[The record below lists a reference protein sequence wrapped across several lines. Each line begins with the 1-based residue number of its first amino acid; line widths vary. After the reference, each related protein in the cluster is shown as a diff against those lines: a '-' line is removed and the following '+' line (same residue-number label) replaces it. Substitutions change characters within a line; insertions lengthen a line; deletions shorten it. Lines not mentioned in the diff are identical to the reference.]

1 VRLLLVIAVLA
12 LTGCSLFRKGDALP
26 PLPVQPP
33 APTKP
38 DNVATLGKDLDKTD
52 HRVGAALVAI
62 ERNAD
67 KPKVV
72 VAESR
77 LAQSYLPA
85 PPLADIAFAE
95 ARAAKAGTP
104 QGDIDYAKQMAFGRQ
119 LATAVTKAWERLE
132 ADQSEAKRVS
142 DLKDKRIEE
151 LTQEIVRV
159 KQEASNNIW
168 SLVGAG
174 LAVTGALCL
183 AFLGPRIGLP
193 LLLCGAFCGS
203 VPFIIDSPW
212 FEYAA
217 GGTLVISC
225 GLGLWW
231 LADKVRDA
239 VNKPRKSAEINPA
252 QSPHDEQA
260 PPQV

>member
-1 VRLLLVIAVLA
+1 MRLLLVIALVALA
-12 LTGCSLFRKGDALP
+12 GCKSKPADA

-38 DNVATLGKDLDKTD
+38 DAVQTLGKDLDKTD

-62 ERNAD
+62 EKNAD

-77 LAQSYLPA
+77 LAQSYLP
-85 PPLADIAFAE
+85 PPPEADVAFAV
-95 ARAAKAGTP
+95 ARASRAETP
-104 QGDIDYAKQMAFGRQ
+104 QGAIDYAKQMEFGRK
-119 LATAVTKAWERLE
+119 LATAVNKAWEKLE
-132 ADQSEAKRVS
+132 ADQKEAARVS
-142 DLKDKRIEE
+142 QLKDARIVE
-151 LTQEIVRV
+151 LTKEVERV
-159 KQEASNNIW
+159 KKDMSSQTW
-168 SLVGAG
+168 TLVGAG
-174 LAVTGALCL
+174 LAVCGALCL

-217 GGTLVISC
+217 GATIVISC

-231 LADKVRDA
+231 LADKVRDS
-239 VNKPRKSAEINPA
+239 VNKP
-252 QSPHDEQA
+252 SPSDDEQA

>member
-1 VRLLLVIAVLA
+1 MRLLLVIALGALA
-12 LTGCSLFRKGDALP
+12 GCKSGKPLDA
-26 PLPVQPP
+26 PLPKQPD

-38 DNVATLGKDLDKTD
+38 DAVATLGKDLDKTD
-52 HRVGAALVAI
+52 HRVASALVAI
-62 ERNAD
+62 EKNAD

-85 PPLADIAFAE
+85 PPEADVAFAM
-95 ARAAKAGTP
+95 ARATKADP
-104 QGDIDYAKQMAFGRQ
+104 VDYARQMAFGRQ

-132 ADQSEAKRVS
+132 ADQTEAKRVS
-142 DLKDKRIEE
+142 GLKDARIVE
-151 LTQEIVRV
+151 LQAEVERV
-159 KQEASNNIW
+159 KKDASAQTW
-168 SLVGAG
+168 TLVGAG
-174 LAVTGALCL
+174 LAVVGALTT

-217 GGTLVISC
+217 GATLVISC

-231 LADKVRDA
+231 LADRIRDSI
-239 VNKPRKSAEINPA
+239 NKSNP
-252 QSPHDEQA
+252 PTDE
-260 PPQV
+260 PPQA

>member
-1 VRLLLVIAVLA
+1 MRLALVIALVALA
-12 LTGCSLFRKGDALP
+12 GCKSTPKLE

-38 DNVATLGKDLDKTD
+38 DAVATLGKDLDKTD
-52 HRVGAALVAI
+52 HRVASALVAI
-62 ERNAD
+62 EKNAD

-85 PPLADIAFAE
+85 PPQGDVEFAL
-95 ARAAKAGTP
+95 ARASRAETP
-104 QGDIDYAKQMAFGRQ
+104 QGAIDYARQMAFGRQ

-132 ADQSEAKRVS
+132 ADQAEAKRVS
-142 DLKDKRIEE
+142 GLKDARIVE
-151 LTQEIVRV
+151 LQAEVERV
-159 KQEASNNIW
+159 KKDASAQTW
-168 SLVGAG
+168 TLVGAG
-174 LAVTGALCL
+174 LAVVGALTT
-183 AFLGPRIGLP
+183 AFMGPRIGLP

-217 GGTLVISC
+217 GATIVISC

-231 LADKVRDA
+231 LADKVHDA
-239 VNKPRKSAEINPA
+239 VQDKKDEAEI
-252 QSPHDEQA
+252 SKDE
-260 PPQV
+260 

>member
-1 VRLLLVIAVLA
+1 MRLLLVIALVALA
-12 LTGCSLFRKGDALP
+12 GCKSKPADA

-38 DNVATLGKDLDKTD
+38 DAVQTLGKDLDKTD

-62 ERNAD
+62 EKNAD

-77 LAQSYLPA
+77 LAQSYLP
-85 PPLADIAFAE
+85 PPPEADVAFAV
-95 ARAAKAGTP
+95 ARATKAGTP
-104 QGDIDYAKQMAFGRQ
+104 QGDVDYAKQMEFGRK
-119 LATAVTKAWERLE
+119 LATAVNKAWEKLE
-132 ADQSEAKRVS
+132 ADQKEAARVS
-142 DLKDKRIEE
+142 QLKDARIVE
-151 LTQEIVRV
+151 LTKEVERV
-159 KQEASNNIW
+159 KKDASAQTW
-168 SLVGAG
+168 TLVGAG
-174 LAVTGALCL
+174 LAVIGALTT
-183 AFLGPRIGLP
+183 AFMGPRIGLP

-217 GGTLVISC
+217 GATIVISC

-231 LADKVRDA
+231 LADRVRDS
-239 VNKPRKSAEINPA
+239 VNKP
-252 QSPHDEQA
+252 SPSDDE
-260 PPQV
+260 PPQE

>member
-1 VRLLLVIAVLA
+1 VRLFLVIALVALA
-12 LTGCSLFRKGDALP
+12 GCKSKPADA

-38 DNVATLGKDLDKTD
+38 DAVQTLGKDLDKTD

-62 ERNAD
+62 EKNAD

-77 LAQSYLPA
+77 LAQSYLP
-85 PPLADIAFAE
+85 PPPEADVAFAV
-95 ARAAKAGTP
+95 ARASRAETP
-104 QGDIDYAKQMAFGRQ
+104 QGAIDYARQMEFGRK
-119 LATAVTKAWERLE
+119 LATAVNKAWEKLE
-132 ADQSEAKRVS
+132 ADQKEAARVS
-142 DLKDKRIEE
+142 GLKDARIVE
-151 LTQEIVRV
+151 LTKEVERV
-159 KQEASNNIW
+159 KKDASAQTW
-168 SLVGAG
+168 TLVGAG
-174 LAVTGALCL
+174 LAVIGALTT

-217 GGTLVISC
+217 GATIVISC

-231 LADKVRDA
+231 LADKVRDS
-239 VNKPRKSAEINPA
+239 VNKP
-252 QSPHDEQA
+252 SPTDE
-260 PPQV
+260 PPQE

>member
-1 VRLLLVIAVLA
+1 MRLLLVIALVALA
-12 LTGCSLFRKGDALP
+12 GCKSKPADA

-38 DNVATLGKDLDKTD
+38 DAVQTLGKDLDKTD

-62 ERNAD
+62 EKNAD

-77 LAQSYLPA
+77 LAQSYLP
-85 PPLADIAFAE
+85 PPPEADVAFAV
-95 ARAAKAGTP
+95 ARATKADP
-104 QGDIDYAKQMAFGRQ
+104 IDYARQMEFGRK
-119 LATAVTKAWERLE
+119 LATAVNKAWEKLE
-132 ADQSEAKRVS
+132 ADQKEAARVS
-142 DLKDKRIEE
+142 QLKDARIVE
-151 LTQEIVRV
+151 LTKEVERV
-159 KQEASNNIW
+159 KKDASAQTW
-168 SLVGAG
+168 TLVGAG

-217 GGTLVISC
+217 GATLVISC

-231 LADKVRDA
+231 LADKVRDS
-239 VNKPRKSAEINPA
+239 VNKPANP
-252 QSPHDEQA
+252 SDDE
-260 PPQV
+260 PPQE

>member
-1 VRLLLVIAVLA
+1 VRLLLVIALVALA
-12 LTGCSLFRKGDALP
+12 GCKSAKPADA

-38 DNVATLGKDLDKTD
+38 DAVATLGKDLDKTD

-62 ERNAD
+62 EKNAD

-77 LAQSYLPA
+77 LAQSYLP
-85 PPLADIAFAE
+85 PPPEADVAFAV
-95 ARAAKAGTP
+95 ARATKAGTP
-104 QGDIDYAKQMAFGRQ
+104 QGDVDYAKQMEFGRK
-119 LATAVTKAWERLE
+119 LATAVNKAWEKLE
-132 ADQSEAKRVS
+132 ADQKEAARVS
-142 DLKDKRIEE
+142 GLKDARIVE
-151 LTQEIVRV
+151 LQKEIERV
-159 KQEASNNIW
+159 KKDASAQTW
-168 SLVGAG
+168 TLVGAG
-174 LAVTGALCL
+174 LAVIGALTT
-183 AFLGPRIGLP
+183 AFVGPRIGMP

-217 GGTLVISC
+217 GATIVISC

-231 LADKVRDA
+231 LADKVRDSI
-239 VNKPRKSAEINPA
+239 NKSN
-252 QSPHDEQA
+252 DE
-260 PPQV
+260 PPQA

>member
-1 VRLLLVIAVLA
+1 MRLLLVIAAIVA
-12 LTGCSLFRKGDALP
+12 LTTGCSLFRKGEPA
-26 PLPVQPP
+26 PLPKQPD
-33 APTKP
+33 APTTP
-38 DNVATLGKDLDKTD
+38 SVVQNLGKDLDKTD
-52 HRVGAALVAI
+52 HRVASALVAI

-85 PPLADIAFAE
+85 PPEGDVAFAM
-95 ARAAKAGTP
+95 ARATKADP
-104 QGDIDYAKQMAFGRQ
+104 IDYARQMEFGRK
-119 LATAVTKAWERLE
+119 LATAVTRAWEKLE
-132 ADQSEAKRVS
+132 ADQAEAKRVS
-142 DLKDKRIEE
+142 GLKDARIVE
-151 LTQEIVRV
+151 LQKEVERV
-159 KQEASNNIW
+159 KKDASAQTW
-168 SLVGAG
+168 TLVGAG
-174 LAVTGALCL
+174 LAVIGALTT
-183 AFLGPRIGLP
+183 AFMGPRIGLP

-217 GGTLVISC
+217 GATLVISC

-239 VNKPRKSAEINPA
+239 VNKPS
-252 QSPHDEQA
+252 DDV
-260 PPQV
+260 PPQA

>member
-1 VRLLLVIAVLA
+1 MRLLLVIAVLA

-33 APTKP
+33 GPTKP
-38 DNVATLGKDLDKTD
+38 DVVQTLGKDLDKTD
-52 HRVGAALVAI
+52 HRVASALVAI

-85 PPLADIAFAE
+85 PPESDIAFAM
-95 ARAAKAGTP
+95 ARATKADP
-104 QGDIDYAKQMAFGRQ
+104 VDYARQMAFGRQ
-119 LATAVTKAWERLE
+119 LATAVTKAWEKLE
-132 ADQSEAKRVS
+132 TQQAEALRVS
-142 DLKDKRIEE
+142 QLKDKRIEE
-151 LTQEIVRV
+151 LTQEVVRV

-168 SLVGAG
+168 TLVGAG
-174 LAVTGALCL
+174 LAVVGALTT
-183 AFLGPRIGLP
+183 AFMGPRIGLP

-217 GGTLVISC
+217 GATLVISC

-231 LADKVRDA
+231 LTDRVRDS
-239 VNKPRKSAEINPA
+239 VNKPTPT
-252 QSPHDEQA
+252 DE
-260 PPQV
+260 PPQE

>member
-1 VRLLLVIAVLA
+1 MRLLLVIALVALA
-12 LTGCSLFRKGDALP
+12 GCKSKPADA

-38 DNVATLGKDLDKTD
+38 DAVQTLGKDLDKTD

-62 ERNAD
+62 EKNAD

-77 LAQSYLPA
+77 LAQSYLP
-85 PPLADIAFAE
+85 PPPEADVAFAV
-95 ARAAKAGTP
+95 ARATKADP
-104 QGDIDYAKQMAFGRQ
+104 VDYAKQMEFGRK
-119 LATAVTKAWERLE
+119 LATAVNKAWEKLE
-132 ADQSEAKRVS
+132 ADQKEAARVS
-142 DLKDKRIEE
+142 QLKDARIVE
-151 LTQEIVRV
+151 LQKEVERV
-159 KQEASNNIW
+159 KKDASAQTW
-168 SLVGAG
+168 TLVGAG
-174 LAVTGALCL
+174 LAVIGALTT
-183 AFLGPRIGLP
+183 AFMGPRIGLP

-217 GGTLVISC
+217 GATLVISC

-231 LADKVRDA
+231 LADKVRDS
-239 VNKPRKSAEINPA
+239 VNKPRKDAEINPA
-252 QSPHDEQA
+252 QSPHDE
-260 PPQV
+260 PPQE